1 MKEWVTA
8 VFVGLVG
15 IILGEVSYD
24 IFCTI
29 ARSLISSVFEYP
41 KTSGLVNAMRGRAF
55 DKMYNYPLQGRA
67 SSVSIMK
74 AGGNHGV
81 L

>member
-1 MKEWVTA
+1 MA

-29 ARSLISSVFEYP
+29 ARSLIFSVFEYP
-41 KTSGLVNAMRGRAF
+41 KTSGLV
-55 DKMYNYPLQGRA
+55 
-67 SSVSIMK
+67 
-74 AGGNHGV
+74 
-81 L
+81 